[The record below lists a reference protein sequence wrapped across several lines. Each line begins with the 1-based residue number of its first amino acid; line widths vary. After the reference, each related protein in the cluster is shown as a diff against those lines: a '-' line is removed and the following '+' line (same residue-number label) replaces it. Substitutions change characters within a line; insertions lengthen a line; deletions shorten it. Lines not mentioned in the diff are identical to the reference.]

1 MVCKKTC
8 KKDIRNEKIGQWRM
22 RVCNNKKCY
31 KKNLLKGIFGNIY
44 MEEGKIFG
52 KK

>member
-1 MVCKKTC
+1 
-8 KKDIRNEKIGQWRM
+8 M